1 MALNRIYSLILR
13 SLYTT
18 RHSWDRITDLF
29 YWPAIDLL
37 LWGLTSFYIKKFAP
51 ESFGITMVIVSG
63 VVFWLIVWRGQNDIS
78 LNLLEDL
85 WNKNL
90 INIFVAPI
98 KFIEWVTAFLS
109 LSIIKIII
117 SLPFAVLLALLL
129 YEVNIFSYGLY
140 LIPFSILLLMTG
152 WWVGMCVNGIILR
165 FGTKVQTLAWSLVM
179 IISPFS
185 AIYYPLS
192 ILPEWAQKVAIVI
205 PTSYVF
211 EGARE
216 VISTGI
222 LDWNKVII
230 SLALNAVYLAMAF
243 LFLRLSFS
251 KLLQRGLVKL
261 Y

>member
-1 MALNRIYSLILR
+1 MKFDRIYALILR

-51 ESFGITMVIVSG
+51 DSLSVTMVIVSG
-63 VVFWLIVWRGQNDIS
+63 VVLWLIIWRGQNDIS

-85 WNKNL
+85 WSKNL
-90 INIFVAPI
+90 INVFVSPI
-98 KFIEWVTAFLS
+98 KFIEWVAAFLS
-109 LSIIKIII
+109 LSVIKIVI

-129 YEVNIFSYGLY
+129 YHVNIFSYGLY

-152 WWVGMCVNGIILR
+152 WWVGMFVNGVILR
-165 FGTKVQTLAWSLVM
+165 YGTRVQTLAWSLVM

-192 ILPEWAQKVAIVI
+192 ILPDWAQKVAIII
-205 PTSYVF
+205 PSSYIF

-216 VISTGI
+216 VIATGT
-222 LDWNKVII
+222 LDMSKVWT
-230 SLALNAVYLAMAF
+230 SLALNAVYLVLAF
-243 LFLRLSFS
+243 LFLKASFK
-251 KLLQRGLVKL
+251 KLLDRGLVKL